1 MEKKAKSIVQ
11 KQWFWKMSNDGLSKT
26 IVGALPCGIVWVD
39 EPSPFVVYG
48 VTNSCTH
55 VKCRVFMV
63 LSYYRC
69 SYIKCNIV
77 SLFTCT
83 SLSFLVL
90 NCDSCSFVKC
100 GVVIMLTRRDIFSY
114 IKCTVF

>member
-1 MEKKAKSIVQ
+1 
-11 KQWFWKMSNDGLSKT
+11 
-26 IVGALPCGIVWVD
+26 
-39 EPSPFVVYG
+39 
-48 VTNSCTH
+48 
-55 VKCRVFMV
+55 MV

-90 NCDSCSFVKC
+90 NCDSCSFLKC
-100 GVVIMLTRRDIFSY
+100 GVVMVLTRRDIFSY
-114 IKCTVF
+114 VKCTVFYVSLLLFTK